1 MHEYCLFCHQ
11 PLTHKLSWR
20 TLIFP
25 QPGPLLCEDCR
36 AQLEKIAPP
45 VCPKCSRPLAK
56 LDASYREGALCLD
69 CARWEQDPEWAGVL
83 DENISLYTY
92 NDFCKEIFTR
102 FKFRGD
108 YALAAI
114 FADGIKEVLKSRAF
128 DCIVPVPLSP
138 ERLSERLFN
147 QAEAL
152 ARAAG
157 FETANILHRVH
168 AEKQSKKTRAGRIHQ
183 AQTFYMEKDI
193 SIEGRSVLLVDDIY
207 TTGST
212 VRHAAKVLRE
222 AGARKIVS
230 LTAARS

>member
-11 PLTHKLSWR
+11 PLTRKLSWHN
-20 TLIFP
+20 LIFP

-45 VCPKCSRPLAK
+45 VCPKCSRPLAR
-56 LDASYREGALCLD
+56 LDASYREGDLCLD

-83 DENISLYTY
+83 EENISIYAY
-92 NDFCKEIFTR
+92 NNFCKEVFTH

-108 YALAAI
+108 YILAAI
-114 FADGIKEVLKSRAF
+114 FADGIRQASASCDF
-128 DCIVPVPLSP
+128 DLIVPVPLSA

-157 FETANILHRVH
+157 LTPTPLLRRTHT
-168 AEKQSKKTRAGRIHQ
+168 EKQSKKTRRERIRQSQFFHV
-183 AQTFYMEKDI
+183 EKTAP
-193 SIEGRSVLLVDDIY
+193 IEGRTILLIDDIY

-212 VRHAAKVLRE
+212 VHHAARALRE
-222 AGARKIVS
+222 AGAEKVYS
-230 LTAARS
+230 LTAARG